1 MLDIFHLP
9 LQVRSSF
16 SIVHCTLESVCMP
29 CIKTLLPSDCQ
40 LGLVHVEPGTKTR
53 GREKVGTGFGF
64 YSSMSLFEFLD
75 LKSQL

>member
-1 MLDIFHLP
+1 MMLDIFHLP

-40 LGLVHVEPGTKTR
+40 LGLVHVEP
-53 GREKVGTGFGF
+53 
-64 YSSMSLFEFLD
+64 
-75 LKSQL
+75 Q